1 MMDALS
7 QSWLTIA
14 LPIAMITGS
23 MLVSK
28 FLKLSLLGTI
38 LAACMPLALP
48 FVDLPFSQELTHR
61 NPHYLIGAGWLVLMS
76 LAVGWVVVRPLASS
90 ALQNFGL
97 IKCGYVLLL
106 AAALAV
112 VGLLLGNPVVLSTY
126 VPGWKGTAG
135 MVLLCASM
143 LSMSLAL
150 IRFFRAAVFLAVWS
164 FVSLV
169 LASEIFLGKLPQQV
183 IREDI
188 DKIEDLF
195 PSAKVNAILKKYG
208 VDDDILRVREVLEES

>member
-1 MMDALS
+1 M
-7 QSWLTIA
+7 W
-14 LPIAMITGS
+14 
-23 MLVSK
+23 
-28 FLKLSLLGTI
+28 
-38 LAACMPLALP
+38 
-48 FVDLPFSQELTHR
+48 HR
-61 NPHYLIGAGWLVLMS
+61 SDRCSGRSARS
-76 LAVGWVVVRPLASS
+76 ATRRASRASS

-97 IKCGYVLLL
+97 IKCAYVLLL